1 MVYKLY
7 LNKAVEKK
15 NPKLFPSLYPSPL
28 LWNAICFP
36 IPYWGWPSDFLFPKE
51 SNRHNSTW
59 VLILRLQAPCKFS
72 LILLEP
78 YHCHVLNSRVTL
90 SGEKKKH
97 G

>member
-36 IPYWGWPSDFLFPKE
+36 IP
-51 SNRHNSTW
+51 
-59 VLILRLQAPCKFS
+59 
-72 LILLEP
+72 
-78 YHCHVLNSRVTL
+78 
-90 SGEKKKH
+90 
-97 G
+97 